1 MTEAAAKT
9 GPGTIFLVAVEQTF
23 PEDERIVDDE
33 LAYKIMPLMYRLFV
47 WIMRIGFIRDWM
59 IGYSEKTD
67 PGVWGGLLVRKRYI
81 NDKLNQTSGQV
92 DGVVNLGA
100 GFDSRVY
107 SLDSISKLPAWELD
121 QIEIIKAKKKRLTRI
136 FGSIPENVELVEIDF
151 DHEDVEEVLKKH
163 SYTKDK
169 RIFFIWEG
177 VTQYLEEESVK
188 EMFDFLSHAES
199 GSKICFTYV
208 FKDFIEGKYI
218 YGLDDLY
225 KNMVKT
231 GTWIFGMEPEEWPQF
246 LESYGWKMLEE
257 MGAEEASEMYVKPTG
272 RLFKTTPIERIIFAE
287 KV

>member
-23 PEDERIVDDE
+23 PEDQRIVDDE
-33 LAYKIMPLMYRLFV
+33 LAYQIMPLLYRVFV
-47 WIMRIGFIRDWM
+47 WIMRIGFIRNWM
-59 IGYSEKTD
+59 VNYSEKND
-67 PGVWGGLLVRKRYI
+67 PGLWAGLLVRKRYI
-81 NDKLNQTSGQV
+81 NDKLNQTSGQI

-107 SLDSISKLPAWELD
+107 SLKSISKLPIWELD
-121 QIEIIKAKKKRLTRI
+121 QMKVIDSKKKRLTKI
-136 FGSIPENVELVEIDF
+136 FGSIPENVQLVGIDF
-151 DHEDVEEVLKKH
+151 DHEDVGEVLKKH
-163 SYTKDK
+163 GYKEDR

-208 FKDFIEGKYI
+208 LKEYIEGKNM
-218 YGLDDLY
+218 YGLEEIY
-225 KNMVKT
+225 KGMVKT
-231 GTWIFGMEPEEWPQF
+231 GTWIFGMEPQEWPQF
-246 LESYGWKMLEE
+246 LESYGWRIIEE
-257 MGAEEASEMYVKPTG
+257 VGAEEASEMYVKPTG
-272 RLFKTTPIERIIFAE
+272 RVFTTTPIERFIYAE